1 MKKIIAL
8 LAAAL
13 VSAATLVCAQTAGDP
28 TAQGA
33 DIYAD
38 RTTRTINVEDK
49 YADLHPTASNVKI
62 TLEYTPLTGEVRLY
76 YECLA
81 ANFEV
86 GEAMNTAM
94 GVYQDFAQEHGYK
107 HYYYRA
113 KDKTKYFRDNS
124 SGANLRM
131 ARYNSY
137 VYFTK

>member
-28 TAQGA
+28 TAESA
-33 DIYAD
+33 NSYAD
-38 RTTRTINVEDK
+38 RTTKTIDVEDK

-62 TLEYTPLTGEVRLY
+62 TLDYTPLTGEVRLY

-81 ANFEV
+81 ANFDT
-86 GEAMNTAM
+86 GEAMNTNMA
-94 GVYQDFAQEHGYK
+94 VLQDFAREYGYK
-107 HYYYRA
+107 HYFYKA
-113 KDKTKYFRDNS
+113 KDKTKYFRENS

-131 ARYNSY
+131 TRYNSY